1 MRPMIFCNQGGL
13 MIKEEFYFDSRDG
26 ENRIH
31 AVRYTP
37 DDGNVRGIV
46 QIVHGMAEYVER
58 YENLAE
64 FLTKRGILV
73 TGEDHLGHGKSVSE
87 GGSFGYF
94 CEQDPATVVVRDVH
108 RLKKITEE
116 QYPQVP
122 YIILGH
128 SMGSFIARNYLCRY
142 GSGID
147 GAVIVGTGMQS
158 SGLIFASKAMAG
170 IQKLFCGSKHVSHF
184 IDKAAFGGY
193 NKRIDSPRT
202 SSDWLSRNT
211 DNVDRYIADELCG
224 FTFTVNGF
232 QTLFEL
238 IRRLQKQENLEKVPQ
253 NLPILMVSGAEDPVG
268 DYGKGVHKAC
278 DSLKRAGVKNIIV
291 KLYENDRHELLNED
305 DAVNGYE
312 IRWAEDKDWIP
323 AMHMIWKTFLKYE
336 AVDYTEEGIRNFHEF
351 ITDEHL
357 YKSFRQGRY
366 QMMVALD
373 GARIIGAASVRNYNH
388 LSLLFVD
395 EEYHHRGV
403 GRSLM
408 GRMCEYLK
416 KEAGERYMS
425 LKAAPY
431 AVDFYRKLGFHAVH
445 AEEAFS
451 GIRVTPME
459 KFL

>member
-1 MRPMIFCNQGGL
+1 MKR
-13 MIKEEFYFDSRDG
+13 EFQYPSRDG
-26 ENRIH
+26 VTQIHAIEWEPEGEIH
-31 AVRYTP
+31 AVM
-37 DDGNVRGIV
+37 
-46 QIVHGMAEYVER
+46 QLCHGMVEFIDRYDAFAKYLNEHGIYVV
-58 YENLAE
+58 
-64 FLTKRGILV
+64 GH
-73 TGEDHLGHGKSVSE
+73 DHLGHGKSVSE

-128 SMGSFIARNYLCRY
+128 SMGSFIVRNYLCRY

-158 SGLIFASKAMAG
+158 SELIFASKAMAG

-305 DAVNGYE
+305 DAE
-312 IRWAEDKDWIP
+312 TAMEDIWQWICKEVP
-323 AMHMIWKTFLKYE
+323 
-336 AVDYTEEGIRNFHEF
+336 GI
-351 ITDEHL
+351 
-357 YKSFRQGRY
+357 
-366 QMMVALD
+366 V
-373 GARIIGAASVRNYNH
+373 
-388 LSLLFVD
+388 
-395 EEYHHRGV
+395 
-403 GRSLM
+403 
-408 GRMCEYLK
+408 
-416 KEAGERYMS
+416 
-425 LKAAPY
+425 
-431 AVDFYRKLGFHAVH
+431 
-445 AEEAFS
+445 
-451 GIRVTPME
+451 
-459 KFL
+459 

>member
-1 MRPMIFCNQGGL
+1 MKR
-13 MIKEEFYFDSRDG
+13 EFQYPSRDG
-26 ENRIH
+26 VTQIHAIEWEPEGEIH
-31 AVRYTP
+31 AVM
-37 DDGNVRGIV
+37 
-46 QIVHGMAEYVER
+46 QLCHGMVEFIDRYDAFAKYLNEHGIYVV
-58 YENLAE
+58 
-64 FLTKRGILV
+64 GH
-73 TGEDHLGHGKSVSE
+73 DHLGHGKSVSE

-116 QYPQVP
+116 QHPQVP

-278 DSLKRAGVKNIIV
+278 NSLKRAGVKNITV

-305 DAVNGYE
+305 DAETAMEDIWQWICKE
-312 IRWAEDKDWIP
+312 IP
-323 AMHMIWKTFLKYE
+323 
-336 AVDYTEEGIRNFHEF
+336 GI
-351 ITDEHL
+351 
-357 YKSFRQGRY
+357 
-366 QMMVALD
+366 A
-373 GARIIGAASVRNYNH
+373 
-388 LSLLFVD
+388 
-395 EEYHHRGV
+395 
-403 GRSLM
+403 
-408 GRMCEYLK
+408 
-416 KEAGERYMS
+416 
-425 LKAAPY
+425 
-431 AVDFYRKLGFHAVH
+431 
-445 AEEAFS
+445 
-451 GIRVTPME
+451 
-459 KFL
+459 

>member
-1 MRPMIFCNQGGL
+1 MM
-13 MIKEEFYFDSRDG
+13 KHEFDYTSRDSVTK
-26 ENRIH
+26 IH
-31 AVRYTP
+31 AIEWLP
-37 DDGNVRGIV
+37 DRDIKGVLQRC
-46 QIVHGMAEYVER
+46 HGMVEYIDR
-58 YENLAE
+58 YDEFAE
-64 FLTKRGILV
+64 FMSEHGYYV
-73 TGEDHLGHGKSVSE
+73 VGHDHLGHGKSVSE

-147 GAVIVGTGMQS
+147 GAVIVGTGMQPA
-158 SGLIFASKAMAG
+158 GLIFASKAMAG

-211 DNVDRYIADELCG
+211 ENVDRYIEDELCG

-278 DSLKRAGVKNIIV
+278 DSLKRAGVKNITV

-305 DAVNGYE
+305 DAEVAMEDIWQWICKE
-312 IRWAEDKDWIP
+312 IP
-323 AMHMIWKTFLKYE
+323 
-336 AVDYTEEGIRNFHEF
+336 GI
-351 ITDEHL
+351 
-357 YKSFRQGRY
+357 
-366 QMMVALD
+366 A
-373 GARIIGAASVRNYNH
+373 
-388 LSLLFVD
+388 
-395 EEYHHRGV
+395 
-403 GRSLM
+403 
-408 GRMCEYLK
+408 
-416 KEAGERYMS
+416 
-425 LKAAPY
+425 
-431 AVDFYRKLGFHAVH
+431 
-445 AEEAFS
+445 
-451 GIRVTPME
+451 
-459 KFL
+459 

>member
-1 MRPMIFCNQGGL
+1 M
-13 MIKEEFYFDSRDG
+13 
-26 ENRIH
+26 
-31 AVRYTP
+31 
-37 DDGNVRGIV
+37 
-46 QIVHGMAEYVER
+46 
-58 YENLAE
+58 ENLFQRVDLSVTFAS
-64 FLTKRGILV
+64 RIL
-73 TGEDHLGHGKSVSE
+73 
-87 GGSFGYF
+87 
-94 CEQDPATVVVRDVH
+94 PTVVVRDVH

-116 QYPQVP
+116 QHPQVP

-278 DSLKRAGVKNIIV
+278 NSLKESRSEEHYREAVRK
-291 KLYENDRHELLNED
+291 DRHELLNED
-305 DAVNGYE
+305 DAE
-312 IRWAEDKDWIP
+312 TAMEDIWQWICKEVP
-323 AMHMIWKTFLKYE
+323 WDRLR
-336 AVDYTEEGIRNFHEF
+336 TEESLILNR
-351 ITDEHL
+351 
-357 YKSFRQGRY
+357 R
-366 QMMVALD
+366 D
-373 GARIIGAASVRNYNH
+373 GAVWRRW
-388 LSLLFVD
+388 
-395 EEYHHRGV
+395 
-403 GRSLM
+403 
-408 GRMCEYLK
+408 
-416 KEAGERYMS
+416 
-425 LKAAPY
+425 
-431 AVDFYRKLGFHAVH
+431 
-445 AEEAFS
+445 
-451 GIRVTPME
+451 
-459 KFL
+459 

>member
-1 MRPMIFCNQGGL
+1 MKR
-13 MIKEEFYFDSRDG
+13 EFQYPSRDG
-26 ENRIH
+26 VTQIHAIEWEPEGEIH
-31 AVRYTP
+31 AVM
-37 DDGNVRGIV
+37 
-46 QIVHGMAEYVER
+46 QLCHGMVEFIDRYDAFAKYLNEHGIYVV
-58 YENLAE
+58 
-64 FLTKRGILV
+64 GH
-73 TGEDHLGHGKSVSE
+73 DHLGHGKSVSE

-142 GSGID
+142 GSGIG

-158 SGLIFASKAMAG
+158 AGLIFASKAMAG

-211 DNVDRYIADELCG
+211 ENVDRYIEDELCG

-278 DSLKRAGVKNIIV
+278 DSLKRAGVKNITV

-305 DAVNGYE
+305 DAEVAMEDIWQWICKE
-312 IRWAEDKDWIP
+312 IP
-323 AMHMIWKTFLKYE
+323 
-336 AVDYTEEGIRNFHEF
+336 GI
-351 ITDEHL
+351 
-357 YKSFRQGRY
+357 
-366 QMMVALD
+366 A
-373 GARIIGAASVRNYNH
+373 
-388 LSLLFVD
+388 
-395 EEYHHRGV
+395 
-403 GRSLM
+403 
-408 GRMCEYLK
+408 
-416 KEAGERYMS
+416 
-425 LKAAPY
+425 
-431 AVDFYRKLGFHAVH
+431 
-445 AEEAFS
+445 
-451 GIRVTPME
+451 
-459 KFL
+459 

>member
-1 MRPMIFCNQGGL
+1 MKR
-13 MIKEEFYFDSRDG
+13 EFQYPSRDG
-26 ENRIH
+26 VTKIH
-31 AVRYTP
+31 AIEWEPEGEIRVVLQLCNGMVEFIDRY
-37 DDGNVRGIV
+37 DAFAKFLNEHGI
-46 QIVHGMAEYVER
+46 YVV
-58 YENLAE
+58 
-64 FLTKRGILV
+64 GH
-73 TGEDHLGHGKSVSE
+73 DHLGHGKSVAE
-87 GGSFGYF
+87 GGTFGYF

-142 GSGID
+142 GSGIG

-158 SGLIFASKAMAG
+158 AGLIFASKAMAG
-170 IQKLFCGSKHVSHF
+170 IQKLFCGPKHVSHF

-232 QTLFEL
+232 QTLLEL

-278 DSLKRAGVKNIIV
+278 DSLKRAGVKNITV

-305 DAVNGYE
+305 DAE
-312 IRWAEDKDWIP
+312 TAMEDIWQWICKEVP
-323 AMHMIWKTFLKYE
+323 
-336 AVDYTEEGIRNFHEF
+336 GI
-351 ITDEHL
+351 
-357 YKSFRQGRY
+357 
-366 QMMVALD
+366 A
-373 GARIIGAASVRNYNH
+373 
-388 LSLLFVD
+388 
-395 EEYHHRGV
+395 
-403 GRSLM
+403 
-408 GRMCEYLK
+408 
-416 KEAGERYMS
+416 
-425 LKAAPY
+425 
-431 AVDFYRKLGFHAVH
+431 
-445 AEEAFS
+445 
-451 GIRVTPME
+451 
-459 KFL
+459 

>member
-1 MRPMIFCNQGGL
+1 MVISG
-13 MIKEEFYFDSRDG
+13 KELSAKLKAEMAAEVATFGAKYGRVPHLVVILVGEDPGSVSYVTGKAKASAEVGIRNTTIRKPESVCEAELLGIIADLNADEGDSRDG

-158 SGLIFASKAMAG
+158 AGLIFASKAMAG

-211 DNVDRYIADELCG
+211 ENVDRYIEDELCG

-278 DSLKRAGVKNIIV
+278 DSLKRAGVKNITV

-305 DAVNGYE
+305 DAEVAMEDIWQWICKE
-312 IRWAEDKDWIP
+312 IP
-323 AMHMIWKTFLKYE
+323 
-336 AVDYTEEGIRNFHEF
+336 G
-351 ITDEHL
+351 
-357 YKSFRQGRY
+357 
-366 QMMVALD
+366 VA
-373 GARIIGAASVRNYNH
+373 
-388 LSLLFVD
+388 
-395 EEYHHRGV
+395 
-403 GRSLM
+403 
-408 GRMCEYLK
+408 
-416 KEAGERYMS
+416 
-425 LKAAPY
+425 
-431 AVDFYRKLGFHAVH
+431 
-445 AEEAFS
+445 
-451 GIRVTPME
+451 
-459 KFL
+459 

>member
-1 MRPMIFCNQGGL
+1 M
-13 MIKEEFYFDSRDG
+13 KDEFYFPSK
-26 ENRIH
+26 
-31 AVRYTP
+31 
-37 DDGNVRGIV
+37 DGNTEIHTIEWKPEGQVKAV
-46 QIVHGMAEYVER
+46 LQLSHGMVEYVDRYSEFAEYLCEKGFYVVG
-58 YENLAE
+58 N
-64 FLTKRGILV
+64 
-73 TGEDHLGHGKSVSE
+73 DHLGHGKSVSE

-142 GSGID
+142 GSGIG
-147 GAVIVGTGMQS
+147 GAVIVGTGMQPA
-158 SGLIFASKAMAG
+158 GLIFASKAMAG

-211 DNVDRYIADELCG
+211 ENVDRYIEDELCG

-278 DSLKRAGVKNIIV
+278 DSLKRAGVKNITV

-305 DAVNGYE
+305 DAEVAMEDIWQWICKE
-312 IRWAEDKDWIP
+312 IP
-323 AMHMIWKTFLKYE
+323 
-336 AVDYTEEGIRNFHEF
+336 GI
-351 ITDEHL
+351 
-357 YKSFRQGRY
+357 
-366 QMMVALD
+366 A
-373 GARIIGAASVRNYNH
+373 
-388 LSLLFVD
+388 
-395 EEYHHRGV
+395 
-403 GRSLM
+403 
-408 GRMCEYLK
+408 
-416 KEAGERYMS
+416 
-425 LKAAPY
+425 
-431 AVDFYRKLGFHAVH
+431 
-445 AEEAFS
+445 
-451 GIRVTPME
+451 
-459 KFL
+459 

>member
-1 MRPMIFCNQGGL
+1 M
-13 MIKEEFYFDSRDG
+13 KHEFYYTSRDSVTK
-26 ENRIH
+26 IH
-31 AVRYTP
+31 AIEWIP
-37 DDGNVRGIV
+37 DGEVKGIL
-46 QIVHGMAEYVER
+46 QICHGMVEYIDR
-58 YENLAE
+58 YDE
-64 FLTKRGILV
+64 FAKFMSGHGYYV
-73 TGEDHLGHGKSVSE
+73 VGHDHLGHGKSVSE

-142 GSGID
+142 GSGIG

-158 SGLIFASKAMAG
+158 AGLIFASKAMAG

-211 DNVDRYIADELCG
+211 ENVDRYIEDELCG

-278 DSLKRAGVKNIIV
+278 DSLKRAGVKNITV

-305 DAVNGYE
+305 DAEVAMEDIWQWICKE
-312 IRWAEDKDWIP
+312 IP
-323 AMHMIWKTFLKYE
+323 
-336 AVDYTEEGIRNFHEF
+336 GI
-351 ITDEHL
+351 
-357 YKSFRQGRY
+357 
-366 QMMVALD
+366 A
-373 GARIIGAASVRNYNH
+373 
-388 LSLLFVD
+388 
-395 EEYHHRGV
+395 
-403 GRSLM
+403 
-408 GRMCEYLK
+408 
-416 KEAGERYMS
+416 
-425 LKAAPY
+425 
-431 AVDFYRKLGFHAVH
+431 
-445 AEEAFS
+445 
-451 GIRVTPME
+451 
-459 KFL
+459 

>member
-1 MRPMIFCNQGGL
+1 MKR
-13 MIKEEFYFDSRDG
+13 EFQYPSRDG
-26 ENRIH
+26 VTQIHAIEWEPEGEIH
-31 AVRYTP
+31 AVM
-37 DDGNVRGIV
+37 
-46 QIVHGMAEYVER
+46 QLCHGMVEFIDRYDAFAKYLNEHGIYVV
-58 YENLAE
+58 
-64 FLTKRGILV
+64 GH
-73 TGEDHLGHGKSVSE
+73 DHLGHGKSVSE

-158 SGLIFASKAMAG
+158 AGLIFASKAMAG

-211 DNVDRYIADELCG
+211 ENVDRYIEDELCG

-305 DAVNGYE
+305 DAEAAMEDIWQWICKE
-312 IRWAEDKDWIP
+312 IP
-323 AMHMIWKTFLKYE
+323 
-336 AVDYTEEGIRNFHEF
+336 G
-351 ITDEHL
+351 
-357 YKSFRQGRY
+357 
-366 QMMVALD
+366 VA
-373 GARIIGAASVRNYNH
+373 
-388 LSLLFVD
+388 
-395 EEYHHRGV
+395 
-403 GRSLM
+403 
-408 GRMCEYLK
+408 
-416 KEAGERYMS
+416 
-425 LKAAPY
+425 
-431 AVDFYRKLGFHAVH
+431 
-445 AEEAFS
+445 
-451 GIRVTPME
+451 
-459 KFL
+459 